1 MYFICFFILVLYLIP
16 NIHQNLEANDRRYAF
31 KKSNK
36 NKQTVYRESDYTLLI
51 RGNKFR
57 QGSLLLIKLIQNPGL
72 SYDLSKI
79 KLFWKGKKLNLARIN
94 KKDFIAF
101 LPLHPELEPGIYEI
115 GLHYLKNKNFYYK
128 YYGIKVKKS
137 LFQVRRSRRINPL
150 KLSPKY
156 SPEQNLSQDTIE
168 FIQKCE
174 QIKKEIYLSDNPLM
188 IDENFGMPLNNNVIN
203 SPFYIKRYYSANSE
217 GKPHTG
223 VDLKGQVGEPI
234 FAIQNGKV
242 ILSTTMYFEGLFTV
256 IDHGHKIFSLYMHQ
270 SKSYV
275 KEGDFVKKGDLIGRI
290 GQTGRVTGPHL
301 HWGMKVNDVLIDPL
315 SVVNLMIFD

>member
-1 MYFICFFILVLYLIP
+1 MISIFS
-16 NIHQNLEANDRRYAF
+16 QNVPAKDRRYVF

-57 QGSLLLIKLIQNPGL
+57 QGDLLLVKLIQNKGL

-79 KLFWKGKKLNLARIN
+79 KLFWNGKKLKTSGIDKNHYIT
-94 KKDFIAF
+94 F
-101 LPLHPELEPGIYEI
+101 LPLPPEIEPGIYEI

-128 YYGIKVKKS
+128 YYAIQVKKAP
-137 LFQVRRSRRINPL
+137 FQVRRTRRINPL
-150 KLSPKY
+150 KLSPRF
-156 SPEQNLSQDTIE
+156 SPEQKLSEETVA

-174 QIKKEIYLSDNPLM
+174 QIKKEVYLSDSPLM
-188 IDENFGMPLNNNVIN
+188 VNENFGMPLNKNIIN
-203 SPFYIKRYYSANSE
+203 SPFYIKRYYSANSA
-217 GKPHTG
+217 GKPHSG
-223 VDLKGQVGEPI
+223 VDLKGRVGDPI

-242 ILSTTMYFEGLFTV
+242 VLSSSMYFEGLFTV

-270 SKSYV
+270 SKTYV
-275 KEGDFVKKGDLIGRI
+275 KAGDFVKKGDLIGRI
-290 GQTGRVTGPHL
+290 GKSGRVTGPHL